1 MKSVSMLLEA
11 KILYFVKN
19 RENVQ
24 RDHIVGEAKILSIVK
39 NRENMQKY
47 TESDRRAD
55 TNTKDRE

>member
-24 RDHIVGEAKILSIVK
+24 RDHIVEAKILSIVK